1 MRISSSKSD
10 TMVLRRKRVKCPL
23 HVRNE
28 LLLQVEEMKYF
39 RVLFMSEERGE
50 REWETDRWIG
60 AVSTVMR
67 MLYQSFVITCGEGRA
82 ERKSEVVN
90 LWVDLHSY
98 ILTLTYGHRLW
109 VMTERIKSWTQAV
122 GMNFL

>member
-1 MRISSSKSD
+1 
-10 TMVLRRKRVKCPL
+10 MVLRRKRVKCLL
-23 HVRNE
+23 HIRDE

-39 RVLFMSEERGE
+39 GVLFMSEERGE
-50 REWETDRWIG
+50 WEWETDRWIG

-67 MLYQSFVITCGEGRA
+67 MLYQSFVITCSEGRA
-82 ERKSEVVN
+82 ECKSEVVN

-98 ILTLTYGHRLW
+98 ILTLTYAHRLW